1 MYEQRWEFILQV
13 TLLAAAATPAL
24 AQTTAPAVGP
34 ANSAHVASPIP
45 DFSGVWTHPFWPSF
59 DPPLSGPGPITNK
72 SRRPDGAGNS
82 NQ

>member
-1 MYEQRWEFILQV
+1 MNGERWEFILRM

-45 DFSGVWTHPFWPSF
+45 DFSGVWTHPF
-59 DPPLSGPGPITNK
+59 
-72 SRRPDGAGNS
+72 
-82 NQ
+82 